1 MMRHNRY
8 SKQRLAFVCAAALAA
23 PPLAPPALADSLGR
37 LFFTPEQ
44 RAEFEQKRA
53 RNASGVASSVA
64 PKEGS
69 ITEPAEKEEAPPPSV
84 LTVNGIVQKRG
95 GVRTIWINGIPQN
108 AGSSDE
114 HAPESLAV
122 AVPGKAQPVR
132 VKVGQKLLLENTPQ
146 RKPAEQKPAKADDEE
161 E

>member
-8 SKQRLAFVCAAALAA
+8 RKQRLSFVCAAALAA
-23 PPLAPPALADSLGR
+23 PMLAPPVLADSLGR

-44 RAEFEQKRA
+44 RAEFEQNRA
-53 RNASGVASSVA
+53 RNASGVASSAA
-64 PKEGS
+64 PREPG
-69 ITEPAEKEEAPPPSV
+69 ITEPAGEEEDTPPSV

-95 GVRTIWINGIPQN
+95 GVRTIWINGMPQN

-114 HAPESLAV
+114 RAPESLTV

-132 VKVGQKLLLENTPQ
+132 VKVGQKLMLENPPQ
-146 RKPAEQKPAKADDEE
+146 RKPAGQKPAKADDEE